1 MLILAWKSDAQH
13 PLESAYL
20 LQELDM
26 FPKISMEDP
35 SRTGFQVKIS
45 IDRRSSLAPSSA

>member
-26 FPKISMEDP
+26 KKDIRNQFLQQA
-35 SRTGFQVKIS
+35 FF
-45 IDRRSSLAPSSA
+45 